1 MSHRRIPS
9 LPVLG
14 LAALAVAPL
23 LGLAGC
29 ARRSGANY
37 PEALPW
43 SVAVPVGDMSL
54 DRGGWIVGQQKGIW
68 KVTQEVMGQAPAHL
82 GFVIAREH
90 REVRGGPT
98 FTMYEV
104 TTTDRKDVIGF
115 VDSLGNATR
124 FVTGRNGSVEKV
136 KVGNN
141 RLDLSVA
148 AIFDTVR
155 PVELVATT
163 ERALA
168 AEALFASWD
177 KDADGLITRSDD
189 PEKNEFP
196 AQPAQIKRFLAAD
209 ANRDGKLDRTEFQ
222 ATLDF

>member
-9 LPVLG
+9 LPALG

-29 ARRSGANY
+29 ARRGGGSY

-68 KVTQEVMGQAPAHL
+68 KVTQEVMGKAPTQL
-82 GFVIAREH
+82 GYVIAREH

-124 FVTGRNGSVEKV
+124 FVMGRNGSVEKV
-136 KVGNN
+136 RVGNN

-148 AIFDTVR
+148 SIFDTVR
-155 PVELVATT
+155 PVQLVPTT

-168 AEALFASWD
+168 SEALFASWD
-177 KDADGLITRSDD
+177 KDGDGLITRSDD

-196 AQPAQIKRFLAAD
+196 AQPAEIKRFLAAD
-209 ANRDGKLDRTEFQ
+209 ASRDGKLDRTEFES
-222 ATLDF
+222 TLDF